1 VHARPTIAAVPFSR
15 VNDPEKLKRLIAAV
29 LMVSAEIELSALL
42 RHLVEEARS
51 LVGARYG
58 ALGVLDETRT
68 VLEQFLTVGL
78 SEHEEER
85 IGDRPTGRGVLGLL
99 ITEPHPLRLSHLD
112 HHPEHYGVPPG
123 HPVMTT
129 FLGVPVRVQNEVYG
143 NLYLTDKTSGIDF
156 TDDDQA
162 LVEALAIAAGIA
174 IEHNRLKDQ
183 ERRRG
188 VLEDRDRIA
197 CDLHDTIIQRV
208 YAVGIGLHG
217 AMRLDDLERL
227 RERVSAAVDEL
238 DETIA
243 ELRGAIFELGQ
254 PAVLG
259 GLRQAVLRLALE
271 LTESLG
277 SRPSVRFVGAVDNT
291 VPQPIGDNALAVVRE
306 GLTNAAKYSN
316 GARFEVVVRVEDND
330 VTVEVVD
337 DGCGIEFPLPN
348 PGLGLSNLRNRAV
361 RLGGNFEVLPGIRSG
376 TRLVWSVPI

>member
-1 VHARPTIAAVPFSR
+1 VPFSR

-29 LMVSAEIELSALL
+29 LMVSAEIELSTLL

-85 IGDRPTGRGVLGLL
+85 IGNRPTGRGVLGLL

-112 HHPEHYGVPPG
+112 RHPEHYGVPPG
-123 HPVMTT
+123 HPEMTT
-129 FLGVPVRVQNEVYG
+129 FLGVPVRVQDEVYG

-197 CDLHDTIIQRV
+197 RDLHDKIIQRV

-254 PAVLG
+254 SAVLG
-259 GLRQAVLRLALE
+259 GLRQAVLRLAQE

-291 VPQPIGDNALAVVRE
+291 VPQPIGDHALAVVRE

-316 GARFEVVVRVEDND
+316 GARFEVVVRVDDDD

-337 DGCGIEFPLPN
+337 DGCGIEFPLTN

-361 RLGGNFEVLPGIRSG
+361 RLGGTFEVLPGIRSG